1 IGYVILGI
9 GLGTPLGMIGG
20 LFHLFNH
27 SVFKSLLFLNSGAVE
42 YATGTRDLRKM
53 GEKRMIIY
61 LLCLMLFCCGIYCI
75 LRKRNIIKIILGI
88 IIAEYAVNLFFILV
102 AYRMEGR
109 SPILSSEVE
118 IVNMVDPLPQA
129 LVLTAIVIGLA
140 TTALLVALA
149 MRIYEKYGTFDIT
162 KIKELRG

>member
-1 IGYVILGI
+1 
-9 GLGTPLGMIGG
+9 
-20 LFHLFNH
+20 
-27 SVFKSLLFLNSGAVE
+27 
-42 YATGTRDLRKM
+42 
-53 GEKRMIIY
+53 MIIY
-61 LLCLMLFCCGIYCI
+61 LLCLILFCCGLYCI

-102 AYRMEGR
+102 AYRIEGR

-140 TTALLVALA
+140 TTALMVALA
-149 MRIYEKYGTFDIT
+149 MRIYEKYKTFDIT

>member
-1 IGYVILGI
+1 
-9 GLGTPLGMIGG
+9 
-20 LFHLFNH
+20 
-27 SVFKSLLFLNSGAVE
+27 
-42 YATGTRDLRKM
+42 
-53 GEKRMIIY
+53 MIIY
-61 LLCLMLFCCGIYCI
+61 LLCLVLFSCGLYCI

-109 SPILSSEVE
+109 SPILSSDVE